1 MSDANTVLKIAA
13 GEIGYIA
20 LNDPNE
26 GSKYGRWM
34 AQKTG
39 NSYFK
44 GHSNKVPWCAM
55 FASWVFDQAGVS
67 VPGMPSAS
75 CGSILRACQSAGL
88 VVPSRSA
95 QPGDIVIFDWGAKD
109 NSHDHIGI
117 VEANRGGYI
126 QTIEGNTS
134 PSNAG
139 SQGNGG
145 GVWRRTRDWSVVQA
159 IIRPRYEEQDMT
171 PEQSKKLDAIYN
183 EVTRKDDPSG
193 RNVKMTTHEHVKWM
207 AAKQAEIADAIAK
220 LGEQLAELTASLEAE
235 QKEDK

>member
-13 GEIGYIA
+13 GEIGYVA
-20 LNDPNE
+20 LRDPE
-26 GSKYGRWM
+26 QGSKYGRWM

-44 GHSNKVPWCAM
+44 GHSTKVPWCAM

-75 CGSILRACQSAGL
+75 CGSILRPCQSAGL

-145 GVWRRTRDWSVVQA
+145 GVWRRTRDWSVVQDV
-159 IIRPRYEEQDMT
+159 IRPVYTGDK
-171 PEQSKKLDAIYN
+171 PLPDALKKYTDLDAEAWYIDPLDKAVRAGILSGN
-183 EVTRKDDPSG
+183 ADKLRPNDTATRAEV
-193 RNVKMTTHEHVKWM
+193 
-207 AAKQAEIADAIAK
+207 AAMLANALK
-220 LGEQLAELTASLEAE
+220 L
-235 QKEDK
+235 